1 MQFTAESQRIELM
14 KRQSTIVI
22 PLLACAAILRPSGD
36 AKAQYYSF
44 AISVGG
50 GTTAAAHFGMHLGNA
65 DRRRWNLDQGSTEIE
80 VVVGLPMH
88 DRLDG
93 RVKPGVSFGLNLR
106 KTDPDTRFSVGAGF
120 RVSPLAIR
128 GTTDWQT
135 VFHIPVGWDPY
146 PLPIRPTVY
155 FGYGRRMVPTDEAGS
170 AHEWR
175 FLVPWPQLQ
184 VYLKHTGGFNW
195 T

>member
-1 MQFTAESQRIELM
+1 M
-14 KRQSTIVI
+14 KRRSIIPI
-22 PLLACAAILRPSGD
+22 PLLAGAALLLPSN
-36 AKAQYYSF
+36 AATAQYYSF

-50 GTTAAAHFGMHLGNA
+50 GTTAAAHMGIHLGNTN
-65 DRRRWNLDQGSTEIE
+65 RRRWSLRRGSTEIE
-80 VVVGLPMH
+80 VVVGLPIH

-93 RVKPGVSFGLNLR
+93 SARPGISFGLNLR
-106 KTDPDTRFSVGAGF
+106 TTDANSRLSMGAGF
-120 RVSPLAIR
+120 RVSPLASR
-128 GTTDWQT
+128 GTTDWQK

-146 PLPIRPTVY
+146 PLPVRPTVY
-155 FGYGRRMVPTDEAGS
+155 LGYGRRMVPTDGTGS

-184 VYLKHTGGFNW
+184 VYLMHTGGFNW

>member
-1 MQFTAESQRIELM
+1 M
-14 KRQSTIVI
+14 KHRSTIAI
-22 PLLACAAILRPSGD
+22 PLFAGAAILLPPN
-36 AKAQYYSF
+36 AANAQYYSLS
-44 AISVGG
+44 ISVGG
-50 GTTAAAHFGMHLGNA
+50 GTTAAAHMGIHLGNA
-65 DRRRWNLDQGSTEIE
+65 DRRRWNLHQGSTEIE

-88 DRLDG
+88 DRPDG
-93 RVKPGVSFGLNLR
+93 RVKPGISFGLNLR
-106 KTDPDTRFSVGAGF
+106 KTDPETRFSIGGGF
-120 RVSPLAIR
+120 RVSPLASR
-128 GTTDWQT
+128 GTTDWQK

-146 PLPIRPTVY
+146 PLPVRPTVY
-155 FGYGRRMVPTDEAGS
+155 LGYGRRTVPTDGTGS